1 MYDPDAEMCRSVEGS
16 EEWSFFQTFR
26 PACFESASGPQSTLG
41 STRANSLEE
50 RETKSAR
57 IQDHKG
63 GNGKGSQDH
72 AGGRPQ
78 GQKRAQRP
86 WNRQGGWTKDESW
99 PADWGTARGSSSS
112 EWSEMNELQKLVGM
126 MQRLV
131 LRHEDSINLLKL
143 DFSFVAHMRV
153 NIPSSVVHMLYVAAD
168 GWRKLKANEPQKLDR
183 PMRTSLFVCYFA
195 ELKER
200 LQNIASRTDDVEKM
214 SDLGWLVKG
223 EPMAWQYLRWDA
235 GAQRNVV
242 DSSKPPLTTAEI
254 LEHIDVLLK
263 HVVTSNSLARFH
275 PTRPLVD
282 GMQGESI
289 VFLIQVG
296 NLGDSSMHLRSSLK
310 ILCHNVVL
318 QLVASQLKED
328 RLLRST
334 LATNIAASIRS

>member
-1 MYDPDAEMCRSVEGS
+1 
-16 EEWSFFQTFR
+16 
-26 PACFESASGPQSTLG
+26 
-41 STRANSLEE
+41 
-50 RETKSAR
+50 
-57 IQDHKG
+57 
-63 GNGKGSQDH
+63 
-72 AGGRPQ
+72 
-78 GQKRAQRP
+78 
-86 WNRQGGWTKDESW
+86 
-99 PADWGTARGSSSS
+99 
-112 EWSEMNELQKLVGM
+112 MNELQKLVGM

-131 LRHEDSINLLKL
+131 LRHEDSITLLKL
-143 DFSFVAHMRV
+143 ELSFVAHMRV

-282 GMQGESI
+282 GMQGESM